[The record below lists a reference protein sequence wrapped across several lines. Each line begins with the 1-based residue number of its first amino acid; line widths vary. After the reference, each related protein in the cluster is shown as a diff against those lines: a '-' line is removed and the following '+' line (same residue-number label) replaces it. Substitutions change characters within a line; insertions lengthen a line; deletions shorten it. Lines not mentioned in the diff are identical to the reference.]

1 MKCCRVLYVVSLL
14 LLATTAWTGP
24 AWSADPVPKPETR
37 PVSSLVIWDT
47 GKPSGEALA
56 PAAFAGEIKW
66 PHIPQDKTADSFK
79 GDAVMSNGRI
89 IAVLRKQASAVEVY
103 AVKPDQRVVARLGLR
118 LVNFAGEP
126 ATRLERIALVENT
139 KDSACLE
146 ASFKT
151 AKGTEVAGKFRI
163 KRGDAFIQAEP
174 GAGAG
179 KLHVDCPGR
188 FVVLPDFFADDIT
201 VDATK
206 LPVASAELP
215 SENLVLHLTAPSLP
229 LSPVAG
235 ERGRGEGGDAIAMCV
250 FENRQQD
257 VRITL
262 TGAGD
267 KRIISASEIGFEG
280 KKVWVA
286 LLEAPNIWHTHDL
299 KANDA
304 GKVIAL
310 DWALPF
316 LADWRV
322 DFPRPDELTD
332 SWQMLL
338 QDKKGGSYTKPSFL
352 GSGEE
357 KISSDRN
364 HYLMVL
370 GSIQY
375 PCWSDF
381 DQKAYLQPLQS
392 SVLKFQGTTVIYPI
406 NRVRQT
412 PLDAYTVVDVMRNT
426 LGVGPCEQLLDL
438 EGQRI
443 IGWKGMPT
451 CHVRDKLNS
460 IYEKKQQQEKRAD
473 VDKTLDDGLT
483 FVKHIRSRISQY
495 VEFGHTM
502 RDYLAEQKKAHPEL
516 ADFITEMEKLN
527 QEIDKRV
534 EARLPHIKTPG
545 TWPAS
550 TRTSARTCLVTKAP
564 TPCNAA
570 RLTRKPWWKSATT
583 RTSLWPNAAML

>member
-1 MKCCRVLYVVSLL
+1 MRCCRVLCVVSILSL
-14 LLATTAWTGP
+14 VTV
-24 AWSADPVPKPETR
+24 AWSAEPAPHPETK
-37 PVSSLVIWDT
+37 PASGLIVWDT
-47 GKPSGEALA
+47 GKPSAEALA

-79 GDAVMSNGRI
+79 GDAVISNGRI

-103 AVKPDQRVVARLGLR
+103 AVKPDHSVVARLGLR
-118 LVNFAGEP
+118 LVTAAGEP
-126 ATRLERIALVENT
+126 AARLERIALVENT
-139 KDSACLE
+139 KESACWE

-151 AKGTEVAGKFRI
+151 AKGAEVAGKFRI

-201 VDATK
+201 VDATN
-206 LPVASAELP
+206 LPVAAAELP
-215 SENLVLHLTAPSLP
+215 SENVVLHLTAH
-229 LSPVAG
+229 
-235 ERGRGEGGDAIAMCV
+235 GDAIAMCV

-257 VRITL
+257 VKVTL

-299 KANDA
+299 KAGDA
-304 GKVIAL
+304 GKVIPL
-310 DWALPF
+310 DWKQPF
-316 LADWRV
+316 PADWRV
-322 DFPRPDELTD
+322 DFPRTDASTD

-357 KISSDRN
+357 SIGSSRN
-364 HYLMVL
+364 HHLMML
-370 GSIQY
+370 GGIQY

-392 SVLKFQGTTVIYPI
+392 SVLKFQGTTVIYPL
-406 NRVRQT
+406 NRVKQT

-443 IGWKGMPT
+443 IGWQGMPT
-451 CHVRDKLNS
+451 CHVRDKLNP

-473 VDKTLDDGLT
+473 VDKTLDAGLT
-483 FVKHIRSRISQY
+483 FVKYVRSRITQY

-516 ADFITEMEKLN
+516 ADSITELEKLN
-527 QEIDKRV
+527 QEIDKRM
-534 EARLPHIKTPG
+534 EARLPTSRRRR
-545 TWPAS
+545 TWSKS
-550 TRTSARTCLVTKAP
+550 TRNSARTCLVTKAP
-564 TPCNAA
+564 MPCSAA
-570 RLTRKPWWKSATT
+570 RLTRKPW
-583 RTSLWPNAAML
+583 